1 MEGIISTGGLN
12 RISIASSAEFS
23 AMLKKNGSIPGHRYG
38 KETALSVGRA
48 HKALMNSLRLSPQE
62 AYGKEIVV

>member
-12 RISIASSAEFS
+12 WISIASSAEFS
-23 AMLKKNGSIPGHRYG
+23 AMLKKKGSIPGHRYG

-48 HKALMNSLRLSPQE
+48 HKALTHCVYRHRRRTE
-62 AYGKEIVV
+62 RK